1 MASISFD
8 SGISSISRISSDI
21 VDQDFPKSKSSMKP
35 SGEHVPAHFWKVL
48 DMNRSFANRELR
60 FATEF
65 AERFFSLTP
74 EEHHMMTDKAISAL
88 STHLGDG
95 PEIEPA
101 LRELEA
107 IKQLQAELMMSR
119 NVLLAG

>member
-8 SGISSISRISSDI
+8 NGISSVSRISSDI

-48 DMNRSFANRELR
+48 DMNRTFEHRELR
-60 FATEF
+60 FATNV
-65 AERFFSLTP
+65 AEKALSLTP
-74 EEHHMMTDKAISAL
+74 EEHHMMTDMAISV
-88 STHLGDG
+88 LGRHVNDG
-95 PEIEPA
+95 PEIKSA
-101 LRELEA
+101 LAILEES
-107 IKQLQAELMMSR
+107 KSLQEELMMSR